1 MQLHLNEDGCAI
13 DPDSQK
19 MYFDY
24 KKIDPH
30 LIPCTVAPYQCSL
43 RPLVDLWRDVEVI
56 SQHNSAATLLTSGA
70 IAMNLHFQA
79 LVELKG
85 GAFQLHH
92 IHQGYATGVL
102 CPSCLGLC
110 TMTPTNHHQ
119 DRRVKNAHYS
129 HQKNRTL
136 HD

>member
-1 MQLHLNEDGCAI
+1 MQLHFNEDGCAI

-24 KKIDPH
+24 KKIEPH
-30 LIPCTVAPYQCSL
+30 LIPCTVAPYQRSL

-85 GAFQLHH
+85 GAPVV
-92 IHQGYATGVL
+92 VL
-102 CPSCLGLC
+102 YGEPDVEKK
-110 TMTPTNHHQ
+110 TIA
-119 DRRVKNAHYS
+119 NAAMIALVIEACSYKGMRQEYFVHLVWAYV
-129 HQKNRTL
+129 Q
-136 HD
+136 